1 LAGGDFAT
9 VGLVH
14 KPQGRHGEVNVEVLT
29 DFPDRFEAGE
39 KFLLWREGEERREM
53 ELEDAWPH
61 KRGLVL
67 KFAGVDSIEDA
78 ELLQGWEIQV
88 PMESRPALEGSAVY
102 HSDLIGC
109 RVVERGEDL
118 GIVVEIEERTGTP
131 LLIVKNGDQE
141 LMIPFA
147 DEICRVVDTAR
158 GVVEVELPAG
168 LRDLN

>member
-1 LAGGDFAT
+1 MDFAT
-9 VGLVH
+9 VGLIH
-14 KPQGRHGEVNVEVLT
+14 KPQGRRGEVNVEVLT

-39 KFLLWREGEERREM
+39 KFFLWRDGRQRREV

-67 KFAGVDSIEDA
+67 KFAGVDSIDDA

-88 PMESRPALEGSAVY
+88 PKETRIPLESPAVY

-109 RVVERGEDL
+109 RVVERGEEL
-118 GIVVEIEERTGTP
+118 GVVAGIEERTGTP
-131 LLIVKNGDQE
+131 LLVVRDGDKE
-141 LMIPFA
+141 LLIPFA
-147 DEICRVVDTAR
+147 TEICRVIDPAR

-168 LRDLN
+168 LRELN